1 MNLTL
6 RAKMKILTRKRPKYK
21 QSQTLRVKTQKCT
34 LILISQNKDY
44 MEGKKKNG
52 GGGSVG
58 PNLPN
63 SMILAIKA
71 IRKALY
77 MPWHT
82 IYFLNIWNISQP
94 YENIFFW

>member
-44 MEGKKKNG
+44 MEKKKKKWGLG
-52 GGGSVG
+52 GWGGSVG

-77 MPWHT
+77 MP
-82 IYFLNIWNISQP
+82 
-94 YENIFFW
+94 